1 MLAACRRRWLVLA
14 LALGVTACAQPP
26 RLPAAPDGVRTQWIG
41 RLALRI
47 DSDPVQSFHAAFDL
61 RGDASAGELSLFSPL
76 GSTLARMVW
85 APGQAQLRW
94 NGQQRAFDSIA
105 ALTRAATGTEL
116 PIASLF
122 EWLAGRDS
130 RADGWSADLGA
141 LADGKLL
148 AERRDPAPAVQLRLV
163 IE

>member
-1 MLAACRRRWLVLA
+1 MLQARRRCLVLA
-14 LALGVTACAQPP
+14 LALAVASCAQPP
-26 RLPAAPDGVRTQWIG
+26 RLPSEPDSARTQWTG

-47 DSDPVQSFHAAFDL
+47 ASDPVQSFHAAFDL
-61 RGDASAGELSLFSPL
+61 RGNAAAGELSLFSPL
-76 GSTLARMVW
+76 GSTLARMSW

-94 NGQQRAFDSIA
+94 NGQQRDFESIGV
-105 ALTRAATGTEL
+105 LTREATGTEL

-130 RADGWSADLGA
+130 RVEGWLADLSA
-141 LADGKLL
+141 LADGKLV
-148 AERRDPAPAVQLRLV
+148 AERNLPAPAVQLRLV